1 MFKLPLAYIAG
12 VRLKRMDGK
21 RSEVHVRY
29 RWINQNPFR
38 SMYFAVQSM
47 AAELSTGALLMKKIM
62 ESKKSISM
70 LVTHHEGRFH
80 KKAVGRIR
88 FECLDGR
95 KIDEAVETAIATG
108 DGQVLELRSQGRN
121 EDDVVVADYSFEWS
135 IKCK

>member
-1 MFKLPLAYIAG
+1 MAG
-12 VRLKRMDGK
+12 VRLKRMNEE
-21 RSEVHVRY
+21 RSEVHVRF

-47 AAELSTGALLMKKIM
+47 GAELSTGALVMKKITD
-62 ESKKSISM
+62 SSRSISM
-70 LVTHHEGRFH
+70 LVTHHEGRFY

-95 KIDEAVETAIATG
+95 KIDDAVSQAIATG
-108 DGQVLELRSQGRN
+108 EGQVIRLHSKGMN